1 MTARN
6 FEQRYGQK
14 LELDPILRKQ
24 THSQNERR
32 RREKFKALIH
42 NLKVLVPKSK
52 SENVQQMAILQ
63 NACDYIMKVQ
73 EVLRTHGLLAE
84 EDNPVELGMAKFQS
98 EFYVGKTNS
107 DFGSDSSSENGSNA
121 AAENIIYFHLNCVSF
136 STPHVSGGWAH
147 CAAKFVVFGKR
158 SFICSNQWRI
168 ALRISKH

>member
-6 FEQRYGQK
+6 FEPRYGQK

-73 EVLRTHGLLAE
+73 EVLRSHGLLAN
-84 EDNPVELGMAKFQS
+84 EDCPTDMGIAKYQS
-98 EFYVGKTNS
+98 EFFVGKNTFDSGSENS
-107 DFGSDSSSENGSNA
+107 SDSGSNPVA
-121 AAENIIYFHLNCVSF
+121 DSIKI
-136 STPHVSGGWAH
+136 
-147 CAAKFVVFGKR
+147 
-158 SFICSNQWRI
+158 SN
-168 ALRISKH
+168 LLC

>member
-73 EVLRTHGLLAE
+73 EVLRSHGLLAE
-84 EDNPVELGMAKFQS
+84 EDNPVDVGMAKFQS
-98 EFYVGKTNS
+98 EFFVGKSNS
-107 DFGSDSSSENGSNA
+107 EFGSDSCSDTGSNNA
-121 AAENIIYFHLNCVSF
+121 SESIKI
-136 STPHVSGGWAH
+136 
-147 CAAKFVVFGKR
+147 
-158 SFICSNQWRI
+158 SN
-168 ALRISKH
+168 LLC